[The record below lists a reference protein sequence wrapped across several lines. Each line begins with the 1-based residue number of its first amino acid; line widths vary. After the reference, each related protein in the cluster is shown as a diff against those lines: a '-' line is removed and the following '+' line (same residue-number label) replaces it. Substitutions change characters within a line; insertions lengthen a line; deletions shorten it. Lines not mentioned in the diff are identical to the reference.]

1 MSPSVRQINNDM
13 TTGVSPRWLL
23 VIFFLFLNQ
32 GCSLFGG
39 DDEDESLLPAELIE
53 FTETVDVDQQ
63 WKASV
68 GKGHEG
74 LGIALNPT
82 TDGETVYA
90 ASFNGNVI
98 AINANNGRKIWKQS
112 FDFSFTAGPT
122 YKDGILVLGTNNGE
136 LINIDSMTGEI
147 LWTTT
152 VSSEILAPVA
162 IKDDQIFVR
171 SVDGNLTAF
180 LSDNGSLMWTA
191 NHRVPRLSLRGTTSP
206 EVFANAVLSGF
217 DDGKVS
223 AYDLVD
229 GSLLWETML
238 TPPGGRTEIEK
249 INDIDAPMTIVGNEL
264 YVGSYQGAL
273 AALALESGDIIWL
286 TEASIYAGMAV
297 DEDAVFVSESGGSV
311 MALSRFTGRE
321 IWKKDNL
328 LNRYPSAPVIIGD
341 SIIVG
346 DLEGY
351 LHWLDKESGETQQRI
366 SIGKDKISS
375 VPLVME
381 DTVIVQTDG
390 GNLVSVKTFIP
401 SS

>member
-1 MSPSVRQINNDM
+1 MSPFVKQVNNDM
-13 TTGVSPRWLL
+13 PTWVSLRWLW

-53 FTETVDVDQQ
+53 FVESVDVDER

-74 LGIALNPT
+74 LGIALHPT

-90 ASFNGNVI
+90 ASFNGNVL
-98 AINANNGRKIWKQS
+98 AVNANNGRKIWKQS

-171 SVDGNLTAF
+171 SVDGNLTAV

-297 DEDAVFVSESGGSV
+297 DEDAVFVSESDGSV

>member
-1 MSPSVRQINNDM
+1 MSTSVRQINNDM

-297 DEDAVFVSESGGSV
+297 DEDAVFVSESDGSV

>member
-53 FTETVDVDQQ
+53 FTETLDVDQQ

-122 YKDGILVLGTNNGE
+122 YKDGILVLGTNNAE

-297 DEDAVFVSESGGSV
+297 DEDAVFVSESDGSV

>member
-1 MSPSVRQINNDM
+1 MSPFVKQVDNDM
-13 TTGVSPRWLL
+13 TTWVSLRWLW

-53 FTETVDVDQQ
+53 FVESVDVDER

-74 LGIALNPT
+74 LGIALYPT

-90 ASFNGNVI
+90 ASFNGNVL
-98 AINANNGRKIWKQS
+98 AVNANNGRKIWKQS

-171 SVDGNLTAF
+171 SVDGNLTAV

-206 EVFANAVLSGF
+206 EIFANAVLCGF

-286 TEASIYAGMAV
+286 TEASIYTGMAV
-297 DEDAVFVSESGGSV
+297 DENAVFVSESDGSV

-328 LNRYPSAPVIIGD
+328 LNRYPSAPVIIGN

-375 VPLVME
+375 VPLVMK

>member
-39 DDEDESLLPAELIE
+39 DEEDESLLPAELIE

-180 LSDNGSLMWTA
+180 LSNNGSLMWTA

-297 DEDAVFVSESGGSV
+297 DEEAVFVSESDGSV

>member
-297 DEDAVFVSESGGSV
+297 DEDAVFVSESDGSV

-381 DTVIVQTDG
+381 NTVIVQTDG

>member
-1 MSPSVRQINNDM
+1 MSPFVKQVNNDM
-13 TTGVSPRWLL
+13 STWVSLRWLW

-53 FTETVDVDQQ
+53 FVETVDVDER

-74 LGIALNPT
+74 LGIALHPT

-90 ASFNGNVI
+90 ASFNGNVL
-98 AINANNGRKIWKQS
+98 AVNANNGRKIWKQS

-171 SVDGNLTAF
+171 SVDGNLTAV
-180 LSDNGSLMWTA
+180 LSDNGSLVWTA

-206 EVFANAVLSGF
+206 EIFANAVLSGF

-286 TEASIYAGMAV
+286 TEASIYTGMAV
-297 DEDAVFVSESGGSV
+297 DENAVFVSESDGSV

-375 VPLVME
+375 VPLVMK

>member
-152 VSSEILAPVA
+152 VSSEILASVA

-297 DEDAVFVSESGGSV
+297 DEDAVFVSESDGSV

>member
-13 TTGVSPRWLL
+13 TTGVSLRWLL

-297 DEDAVFVSESGGSV
+297 DEDAVFVSESDGSV

>member
-171 SVDGNLTAF
+171 SVDGNLSAF

-297 DEDAVFVSESGGSV
+297 DEDAVFVSESDGSV

>member
-297 DEDAVFVSESGGSV
+297 DEDAVFVSESDGSV

>member
-53 FTETVDVDQQ
+53 FTETIDVDQQ

-297 DEDAVFVSESGGSV
+297 DEDAVFVSESDGSV

>member
-1 MSPSVRQINNDM
+1 MSTSVRQINNDM

-191 NHRVPRLSLRGTTSP
+191 NPRVPRLSLRGTTSP

-297 DEDAVFVSESGGSV
+297 DEDAVFVSESDGSV

>member
-1 MSPSVRQINNDM
+1 MNSAVRQINNDM
-13 TTGVSPRWLL
+13 TSGASLRWLL
-23 VIFFLFLNQ
+23 VIFFLLLNQ

-53 FTETVDVDQQ
+53 FIETVDVDER

-90 ASFNGNVI
+90 ASFNGNVL

-162 IKDDQIFVR
+162 IKNDQIFVR
-171 SVDGNLTAF
+171 SVDGNLTAV
-180 LSDNGSLMWTA
+180 LSDDGSLMWTA

-206 EVFANAVLSGF
+206 AIFANAVLCGF

-297 DEDAVFVSESGGSV
+297 DEDAVFVSESDGSV

-341 SIIVG
+341 SIILG

-351 LHWLDKESGETQQRI
+351 LHWLDKETGETQQRI

-375 VPLVME
+375 VPLVMQ

>member
-1 MSPSVRQINNDM
+1 MSPSVRQNNNDM

-297 DEDAVFVSESGGSV
+297 DEEAVFVSESDGSV